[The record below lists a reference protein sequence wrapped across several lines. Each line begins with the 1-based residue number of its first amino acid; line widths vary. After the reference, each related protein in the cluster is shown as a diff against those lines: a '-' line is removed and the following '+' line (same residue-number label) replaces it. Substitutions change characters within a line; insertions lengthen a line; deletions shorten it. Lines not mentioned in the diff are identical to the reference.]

1 MAVSERIEDTES
13 DKIWY
18 FDEEGHQVYNQII
31 YIDGKAYYFDMFGE
45 QIIAQNYKDENGGM
59 HYFKEDG
66 SMIYNDWYFDGKWT
80 YYLQY
85 DGTPMKDRLT
95 YHPDGEHIIY
105 LDKDG
110 REVFNA
116 FQYCPSVGYT
126 CYFDSQGYIYK
137 DKITFVGEDVFY
149 LDANGAMEQMDII

>member
-1 MAVSERIEDTES
+1 MVRNSRIEYEGSMYYFKSDGTMAVSERIEDTES
-13 DKIWY
+13 DKI
-18 FDEEGHQVYNQII
+18 
-31 YIDGKAYYFDMFGE
+31 
-45 QIIAQNYKDENGGM
+45 
-59 HYFKEDG
+59 
-66 SMIYNDWYFDGKWT
+66 WYFDGKWT